1 MRSTYL
7 WAAGIAVLLLA
18 WLASGQLNQEPVV
31 FDPSIAERNEQ
42 DLNQLNDQTPTRVRV
57 VQSQAQLKT
66 RYASVRG
73 KTQNKRTVQVRTEI
87 QGRMV
92 NRAVERGQS
101 VAANQLLCGL
111 SVDDRQAAL
120 VESQQR
126 VNQAR
131 IDYEGAKQLRAKG
144 YNSESAIAAAQAN
157 LATARAELKRRDLAL
172 RKPGIRAPF
181 AGFVEDVHLE
191 IGDYAQPGTACATLV
206 DLNPMLLVGRV
217 SERVVLNIEPGIEAI
232 GELTDRSVVRGPI
245 TFVGQQDDPATRTY
259 AIEVELNNE
268 SGKLRSGMT
277 TQIRIPV
284 EEAFAHKIS
293 PALFS
298 LDNEGG
304 YGVRVVD
311 DDDRVEFYSVTVVA
325 EDEDGVWVSGL
336 PNTSN
341 IITVGQE
348 LVISGERVDPVFIN
362 KTLAKSPKPAASD
375 CLLYTSDAADE

>member
-7 WAAGIAVLLLA
+7 WAVGIAVLLLA

-73 KTQNKRTVQVRTEI
+73 KTQNKRTVKVRTEI
-87 QGRMV
+87 QGRVV

-131 IDYEGAKQLRAKG
+131 IDYDGAKQLRAKG
-144 YNSESAIAAAQAN
+144 YNSESAIAAAKAN

-172 RKPGIRAPF
+172 QKTEVRAPF

-232 GELTDRSVVRGPI
+232 GELADRSVVRGPI

-304 YGVRVVD
+304 YGVRVVNNN
-311 DDDRVEFYSVTVVA
+311 DRVEFYSVTVVA

-362 KTLAKSPKPAASD
+362 ETLAKSLKPAASEAG
-375 CLLYTSDAADE
+375 T

>member
-7 WAAGIAVLLLA
+7 WAVGIAVLLLA

-73 KTQNKRTVQVRTEI
+73 KTQNKRTVKVRTEI
-87 QGRMV
+87 QGRVV

-131 IDYEGAKQLRAKG
+131 IDYDGAKQLRAKG
-144 YNSESAIAAAQAN
+144 YNSESAIAAAKAN

-172 RKPGIRAPF
+172 RKTEIRAPF

-232 GELTDRSVVRGPI
+232 GELADRSVVRGPI

-293 PALFS
+293 PALFG

-304 YGVRVVD
+304 YGVRVVNN
-311 DDDRVEFYSVTVVA
+311 DDRVEFYSVTIVA

-362 KTLAKSPKPAASD
+362 ETLAKSPKPAASEAG
-375 CLLYTSDAADE
+375 T

>member
-7 WAAGIAVLLLA
+7 WAVGIAVLLLA

-73 KTQNKRTVQVRTEI
+73 KTQNKRTVKVRTEI
-87 QGRMV
+87 QGRVV

-131 IDYEGAKQLRAKG
+131 IDYDGAKQLRAKG
-144 YNSESAIAAAQAN
+144 YNSESAIAAAKAN

-172 RKPGIRAPF
+172 RKTEIRAPF

-304 YGVRVVD
+304 YGVRVVNNV
-311 DDDRVEFYSVTVVA
+311 DRVEFYSVTIVA

-362 KTLAKSPKPAASD
+362 KTLAKSPKPAASEAG
-375 CLLYTSDAADE
+375 T

>member
-73 KTQNKRTVQVRTEI
+73 KTQNKRTVKVRTEI
-87 QGRMV
+87 QGRVV

-131 IDYEGAKQLRAKG
+131 IDYDGAKQLRAKG
-144 YNSESAIAAAQAN
+144 YNSESAIAAAKAN

-172 RKPGIRAPF
+172 QKTEIRAPF

-232 GELTDRSVVRGPI
+232 GELADRSVVRGPI

-304 YGVRVVD
+304 YGVRVVNN
-311 DDDRVEFYSVTVVA
+311 DDRVEFYSVTIVA

-362 KTLAKSPKPAASD
+362 ETLAKSPKPAASEAG
-375 CLLYTSDAADE
+375 T

>member
-87 QGRMV
+87 QGRVV
-92 NRAVERGQS
+92 NRAVKRGQS

-131 IDYEGAKQLRAKG
+131 IDYDGAKQLRAKG
-144 YNSESAIAAAQAN
+144 YNSESAIAAAKAN

-172 RKPGIRAPF
+172 RKTEIRAPF

-232 GELTDRSVVRGPI
+232 GELADRSVVRGPI

-304 YGVRVVD
+304 YGVRVVNN
-311 DDDRVEFYSVTVVA
+311 DDRVEFYSVTIVA

-362 KTLAKSPKPAASD
+362 ETLAKSLKPAASEAG
-375 CLLYTSDAADE
+375 T

>member
-7 WAAGIAVLLLA
+7 WAVGIAVLLLA

-73 KTQNKRTVQVRTEI
+73 KTQNKRTVKVRTEI
-87 QGRMV
+87 QGRVV

-131 IDYEGAKQLRAKG
+131 IDYDGAKQLRAKG
-144 YNSESAIAAAQAN
+144 YNSESAIAAAKAN

-172 RKPGIRAPF
+172 QKTEIRAPF

-232 GELTDRSVVRGPI
+232 GELADRSVVRGPI

-304 YGVRVVD
+304 YGVRVVNN
-311 DDDRVEFYSVTVVA
+311 DDRVEFYSVTIVA

-341 IITVGQE
+341 IIIVGQE

-362 KTLAKSPKPAASD
+362 ETLAKSLKPAASEAG
-375 CLLYTSDAADE
+375 T

>member
-7 WAAGIAVLLLA
+7 WAVGIAVLLLA

-131 IDYEGAKQLRAKG
+131 IDYDGAKQLRAKG
-144 YNSESAIAAAQAN
+144 YNSESAIAAAKAN

-172 RKPGIRAPF
+172 QKTEVRAPF

-232 GELTDRSVVRGPI
+232 GELADRSVVRGPI

-304 YGVRVVD
+304 YGVRVVN

-362 KTLAKSPKPAASD
+362 KTLAKSPKPAASEAG
-375 CLLYTSDAADE
+375 T

>member
-7 WAAGIAVLLLA
+7 WAVGIAVLLLA

-73 KTQNKRTVQVRTEI
+73 KTQNKRTVKVRTEI
-87 QGRMV
+87 QGRVV

-131 IDYEGAKQLRAKG
+131 IDYDGAKQLRAKG
-144 YNSESAIAAAQAN
+144 YNSESAIAAAKAN

-172 RKPGIRAPF
+172 RKTEIRAPF

-232 GELTDRSVVRGPI
+232 GELADRSVVRGPI

-304 YGVRVVD
+304 YGVRVVNNV
-311 DDDRVEFYSVTVVA
+311 DRVEFYSVTIVA

-362 KTLAKSPKPAASD
+362 ETLAKSLKPAASEAG
-375 CLLYTSDAADE
+375 T

>member
-7 WAAGIAVLLLA
+7 WAVGIAVLLLA

-42 DLNQLNDQTPTRVRV
+42 DLNQLSDQTPTRVRV

-87 QGRMV
+87 QGRVV

-131 IDYEGAKQLRAKG
+131 IDYDGAKQLRAKG
-144 YNSESAIAAAQAN
+144 YNSESAIAAAKAN

-172 RKPGIRAPF
+172 RKTEIRAPF

-232 GELTDRSVVRGPI
+232 GELADRSVVRGPI

-304 YGVRVVD
+304 YGVRVVNN
-311 DDDRVEFYSVTVVA
+311 DDRVEFYSVTIVA

-362 KTLAKSPKPAASD
+362 ETLAKSLKPAASEAG
-375 CLLYTSDAADE
+375 T

>member
-144 YNSESAIAAAQAN
+144 YNSESAIAAAKAN

-172 RKPGIRAPF
+172 QKTEVRAPF

-304 YGVRVVD
+304 YGVRVVN

-362 KTLAKSPKPAASD
+362 KTLAKSPKPAASEAG
-375 CLLYTSDAADE
+375 T

>member
-73 KTQNKRTVQVRTEI
+73 KTQNKRTVRVRTEI
-87 QGRMV
+87 QGRVV

-101 VAANQLLCGL
+101 VAANQLLCRL

-126 VNQAR
+126 VNQAK
-131 IDYEGAKQLRAKG
+131 IDYDGAKQLRAKG
-144 YNSESAIAAAQAN
+144 YNSESAIAAAKAN
-157 LATARAELKRRDLAL
+157 LASARAELKRRDLAL
-172 RKPGIRAPF
+172 RKTEIRAPF
-181 AGFVEDVHLE
+181 AGFIEDVHLE

-217 SERVVLNIEPGIEAI
+217 SELVVLNIETGNEAI
-232 GELTDRSVVRGPI
+232 GELADRSQVRGPI

-304 YGVRVVD
+304 YGVRVVNN
-311 DDDRVEFYSVTVVA
+311 DDRVEFYSVTIVA

-341 IITVGQE
+341 IIIVGQE

-362 KTLAKSPKPAASD
+362 ETLAKSPKPAASVAG
-375 CLLYTSDAADE
+375 T

>member
-7 WAAGIAVLLLA
+7 WATGIAILLLA

-73 KTQNKRTVQVRTEI
+73 KTQNKRTVQVRSEI
-87 QGRMV
+87 QGLVV

-144 YNSESAIAAAQAN
+144 YNSESAIASAKAN
-157 LATARAELKRRDLAL
+157 LATARAELKRRDLTL
-172 RKPGIRAPF
+172 RKTEIRAPF
-181 AGFVEDVHLE
+181 AGFIENVHVE

-217 SERVVLNIEPGIEAI
+217 SERVVLNIEPGIEAV
-232 GELTDRSVVRGPI
+232 GELADRSEVRGPI

-259 AIEVELNNE
+259 AIEVEIDNE

-304 YGVRVVD
+304 YGVRVVNND
-311 DDDRVEFYSVTVVA
+311 DLVEFYSVTVVA

-362 KTLAKSPKPAASD
+362 ETLAKSPKPSASEAG
-375 CLLYTSDAADE
+375 T

>member
-7 WAAGIAVLLLA
+7 WAVGIAVLLLA

-73 KTQNKRTVQVRTEI
+73 KTQNKRTVKVRTEI
-87 QGRMV
+87 QGRVV

-131 IDYEGAKQLRAKG
+131 IDYDGAKQLRAKG
-144 YNSESAIAAAQAN
+144 YNSESAIAAAKAN

-172 RKPGIRAPF
+172 RKTEIRAPF
-181 AGFVEDVHLE
+181 PGFVEDVHLE

-232 GELTDRSVVRGPI
+232 GELADRSVVRGPI

-304 YGVRVVD
+304 YGVRVVNN
-311 DDDRVEFYSVTVVA
+311 DDRVEFYSVTIVA

-341 IITVGQE
+341 IIIVGQE

-362 KTLAKSPKPAASD
+362 ETLAKSLKPAASEAG
-375 CLLYTSDAADE
+375 T

>member
-131 IDYEGAKQLRAKG
+131 IDYDGAKQLRAKG
-144 YNSESAIAAAQAN
+144 YNSESAIAAAKAN

-172 RKPGIRAPF
+172 RKTEIRAPF

-304 YGVRVVD
+304 YGVRVVN

-362 KTLAKSPKPAASD
+362 ETLAKSLKPAASEAG
-375 CLLYTSDAADE
+375 T

>member
-7 WAAGIAVLLLA
+7 WAVGIAVLLLA

-73 KTQNKRTVQVRTEI
+73 KTQNKRTVKVRTEI
-87 QGRMV
+87 QGRVV

-131 IDYEGAKQLRAKG
+131 IDYDGAKQLRAKG
-144 YNSESAIAAAQAN
+144 YNSESAIAAAKAN

-172 RKPGIRAPF
+172 RKTEIRAPF

-232 GELTDRSVVRGPI
+232 GELADRSVVRGPI

-304 YGVRVVD
+304 YGVRVVNN
-311 DDDRVEFYSVTVVA
+311 DDRVEFYSVTIVA

-362 KTLAKSPKPAASD
+362 ETLAKSLKPAASEAG
-375 CLLYTSDAADE
+375 T

>member
-7 WAAGIAVLLLA
+7 WAVGIAVLLLA

-73 KTQNKRTVQVRTEI
+73 KTQNKRTVKVRTEI
-87 QGRMV
+87 QGRVV

-131 IDYEGAKQLRAKG
+131 IDYDGAKQLRAKG
-144 YNSESAIAAAQAN
+144 YNSESAIAAAKAN

-172 RKPGIRAPF
+172 RKTEIRAPF

-217 SERVVLNIEPGIEAI
+217 SERVVLNIEPGIEAV
-232 GELTDRSVVRGPI
+232 GELADRSEVRGPI
-245 TFVGQQDDPATRTY
+245 TVVGQQDDPATRTY
-259 AIEVELNNE
+259 AIEVEIDNE

-304 YGVRVVD
+304 YGVRVVNN
-311 DDDRVEFYSVTVVA
+311 DDRVEFYSVTIVA

-362 KTLAKSPKPAASD
+362 ETLAKSLKPAASEAG
-375 CLLYTSDAADE
+375 T

>member
-7 WAAGIAVLLLA
+7 WATGIAILLLA

-73 KTQNKRTVQVRTEI
+73 KTQNKRTVQVRSEI
-87 QGRMV
+87 QGLVV

-144 YNSESAIAAAQAN
+144 YNSESAIASAKAN
-157 LATARAELKRRDLAL
+157 LATARAELKRRDLTL
-172 RKPGIRAPF
+172 RKTEIRAPF
-181 AGFVEDVHLE
+181 AGFIENVHVE

-217 SERVVLNIEPGIEAI
+217 SERVVLNIEPGIEAV
-232 GELTDRSVVRGPI
+232 GELADRSEVRGPI

-259 AIEVELNNE
+259 AIEVELDNE

-304 YGVRVVD
+304 YGVRVVNN
-311 DDDRVEFYSVTVVA
+311 DDRVEFYSVTVVA

-362 KTLAKSPKPAASD
+362 ETLAKSPKPAASEAG
-375 CLLYTSDAADE
+375 T

>member
-131 IDYEGAKQLRAKG
+131 IDYDGAKQLRAKG
-144 YNSESAIAAAQAN
+144 YNSESAIAAAKAN

-172 RKPGIRAPF
+172 QKTEVRAPF

-245 TFVGQQDDPATRTY
+245 TFVGQQDDTATRTY

-304 YGVRVVD
+304 YGVRVVNNN
-311 DDDRVEFYSVTVVA
+311 DRVEFYSVTVVA

-362 KTLAKSPKPAASD
+362 KTLAKSPKPAASEAG
-375 CLLYTSDAADE
+375 T

>member
-7 WAAGIAVLLLA
+7 WAVGIAVLLLA

-73 KTQNKRTVQVRTEI
+73 KTQNKRTVKVRTEI
-87 QGRMV
+87 QGRV
-92 NRAVERGQS
+92 VIRAVERGQS
-101 VAANQLLCGL
+101 VATNQLLCGL

-131 IDYEGAKQLRAKG
+131 IDYDGAKQLRAKG
-144 YNSESAIAAAQAN
+144 YNSESAIAAAKAN

-172 RKPGIRAPF
+172 RKTEIRAPF

-232 GELTDRSVVRGPI
+232 GELADRSVVRGPI
-245 TFVGQQDDPATRTY
+245 NFVGQQDDPATRTY

-304 YGVRVVD
+304 YGVRVVNNY
-311 DDDRVEFYSVTVVA
+311 DRVEFYSVTIVA
-325 EDEDGVWVSGL
+325 EDGDGVWVSGL

-362 KTLAKSPKPAASD
+362 ETLAKSLKPAASEAG
-375 CLLYTSDAADE
+375 T

>member
-7 WAAGIAVLLLA
+7 WAVGIAVLLLA

-73 KTQNKRTVQVRTEI
+73 KTQNKRTVKVRTEI
-87 QGRMV
+87 QGRVV

-131 IDYEGAKQLRAKG
+131 IDYDGAKQLRAKG
-144 YNSESAIAAAQAN
+144 YNSESAIAAAKAN

-172 RKPGIRAPF
+172 QKTEVRAPF

-232 GELTDRSVVRGPI
+232 GELADRSVVRGPI

-304 YGVRVVD
+304 YGVRVVN

-362 KTLAKSPKPAASD
+362 ETLAKSPKPAASEAG
-375 CLLYTSDAADE
+375 T

>member
-73 KTQNKRTVQVRTEI
+73 KTQNKRTVQVSTEV
-87 QGRMV
+87 QGRVV

-101 VAANQLLCGL
+101 VAANQLLCRL

-126 VNQAR
+126 VNQAK
-131 IDYEGAKQLRAKG
+131 IDYDGAKQLRAKG
-144 YNSESAIAAAQAN
+144 YNSESAIAAAKAN
-157 LATARAELKRRDLAL
+157 LASARAELKRRDLAL
-172 RKPGIRAPF
+172 RKTEIRAPF
-181 AGFVEDVHLE
+181 AGFIEDVHLE

-217 SERVVLNIEPGIEAI
+217 SELVVLNIETGNEAI
-232 GELTDRSVVRGPI
+232 GELADRSQVRGPI

-259 AIEVELNNE
+259 AIEVELDNE

-277 TQIRIPV
+277 TQIRIPI
-284 EEAFAHKIS
+284 EEEFAHKIS

-304 YGVRVVD
+304 YGVRVVNN
-311 DDDRVEFYSVTVVA
+311 DDRVEFYSVTIVA

-341 IITVGQE
+341 IIIVGQE

-362 KTLAKSPKPAASD
+362 ETLAKSPKPAASVAG
-375 CLLYTSDAADE
+375 T

>member
-7 WAAGIAVLLLA
+7 WAVGIAVLLLA

-73 KTQNKRTVQVRTEI
+73 KTQNKRTVKVRTEI
-87 QGRMV
+87 QGRVV

-131 IDYEGAKQLRAKG
+131 IDYDGAKQLRAKG
-144 YNSESAIAAAQAN
+144 YNSESAIAAAKAN

-172 RKPGIRAPF
+172 QKTEIRAPF

-232 GELTDRSVVRGPI
+232 GELADRSVVRGPI

-304 YGVRVVD
+304 YGVRVVNN
-311 DDDRVEFYSVTVVA
+311 DDRVEFYSVTIVA

-362 KTLAKSPKPAASD
+362 ETLAKSPKPAASEAG
-375 CLLYTSDAADE
+375 T

>member
-7 WAAGIAVLLLA
+7 WAVGIAVLLLA

-87 QGRMV
+87 QGRVV

-131 IDYEGAKQLRAKG
+131 IDYDGAKQLRAKG
-144 YNSESAIAAAQAN
+144 YNSESAIAAAKAN

-172 RKPGIRAPF
+172 RKTEIRAPF

-232 GELTDRSVVRGPI
+232 GELADRSVVRGPI

-304 YGVRVVD
+304 YGVRVVNN
-311 DDDRVEFYSVTVVA
+311 DDRVEFYSVTIVA

-362 KTLAKSPKPAASD
+362 ETLAKSLKPAASEAG
-375 CLLYTSDAADE
+375 T

>member
-7 WAAGIAVLLLA
+7 WAVGIAVLLLA

-31 FDPSIAERNEQ
+31 FDPSIAERIEQ

-73 KTQNKRTVQVRTEI
+73 KTQNKRTVKVRTEI
-87 QGRMV
+87 QGRVV

-131 IDYEGAKQLRAKG
+131 IDYDGAKQLRAKG
-144 YNSESAIAAAQAN
+144 YNSESAIAAAKAN

-172 RKPGIRAPF
+172 RKTEIRAPF

-232 GELTDRSVVRGPI
+232 GELADRSVVRGPI

-304 YGVRVVD
+304 YGVRVVNN
-311 DDDRVEFYSVTVVA
+311 DDRVEFYSVTIVA

-362 KTLAKSPKPAASD
+362 ETLAKSLKPAASEAG
-375 CLLYTSDAADE
+375 T

>member
-73 KTQNKRTVQVRTEI
+73 KTQNKRTVQVSTEI
-87 QGRMV
+87 QGRVV

-101 VAANQLLCGL
+101 VAANQLLCRL

-126 VNQAR
+126 VNQAK
-131 IDYEGAKQLRAKG
+131 IDYDGAKQLRAKG
-144 YNSESAIAAAQAN
+144 YNSESAIAAAKAN
-157 LATARAELKRRDLAL
+157 LASARAELKRRDLAL
-172 RKPGIRAPF
+172 RKTEIRAPF
-181 AGFVEDVHLE
+181 AGFIEDVHLE

-217 SERVVLNIEPGIEAI
+217 SELVVLNIETGNEAI
-232 GELTDRSVVRGPI
+232 GELADRSQVRGPI

-259 AIEVELNNE
+259 AIEVELDNE

-304 YGVRVVD
+304 YGVRVVNN
-311 DDDRVEFYSVTVVA
+311 DDRVEFYSVTIVA

-341 IITVGQE
+341 IIIVGQE

-362 KTLAKSPKPAASD
+362 ETLAKSPKPAASVAG
-375 CLLYTSDAADE
+375 T

>member
-73 KTQNKRTVQVRTEI
+73 KTQNKRTVKVRTEI
-87 QGRMV
+87 QGRVV

-131 IDYEGAKQLRAKG
+131 IDYDGAKQLRAKG
-144 YNSESAIAAAQAN
+144 YNSESAIAAAKAN

-172 RKPGIRAPF
+172 RKTEIRAPF

-232 GELTDRSVVRGPI
+232 GELADRSVVRGPI

-304 YGVRVVD
+304 YGVRVVNN
-311 DDDRVEFYSVTVVA
+311 DDRVEFYSVTIVA

-362 KTLAKSPKPAASD
+362 ETLAKSLKPAASEAG
-375 CLLYTSDAADE
+375 T

>member
-1 MRSTYL
+1 MRPTYL
-7 WAAGIAVLLLA
+7 WATGIAVLLLA

-42 DLNQLNDQTPTRVRV
+42 DLNQLNDQTPTQVRV
-57 VQSQAQLKT
+57 ARSQAQLKT

-73 KTQNKRTVQVRTEI
+73 KTQNKRTVEVRTEVP
-87 QGRMV
+87 GRVV
-92 NRAVERGQS
+92 NRAVEKGQV
-101 VAANQLLCGL
+101 VAANELLCGL
-111 SVDDRQAAL
+111 SIEDRQASL

-144 YNSESAIAAAQAN
+144 YNSESAIAAAKAN
-157 LATARAELKRRDLAL
+157 LASARAEMKRRDLAL
-172 RKPGIRAPF
+172 QKTTVRAPF

-191 IGDYAQPGTACATLV
+191 VGDYVQPGSTCATLV
-206 DLNPMLLVGRV
+206 DMNPMLLVGRV
-217 SERVVLNIEPGIEAI
+217 SERVVLNIAPGIEAI
-232 GELTDRSVVRGPI
+232 GEFADRREVRGPI
-245 TFVGQQDDPATRTY
+245 SFVGQQDDPATRTY
-259 AIEVELNNE
+259 AVEVELDNA
-268 SGKLRSGMT
+268 SGDLRSGMT

-298 LDNEGG
+298 LDNAGG
-304 YGVRVVD
+304 YGVRVVNND
-311 DDDRVEFYSVTVVA
+311 NRVEFYSVTIIA

-336 PNTSN
+336 PNASN

-348 LVISGERVDPVFIN
+348 LVVSGERVDPVFTS
-362 KTLAKSPKPAASD
+362 KTLAESPKPDPAEAG
-375 CLLYTSDAADE
+375 T

>member
-7 WAAGIAVLLLA
+7 WAVGIAVLLLA

-73 KTQNKRTVQVRTEI
+73 KTQNKRTVKVRTEI
-87 QGRMV
+87 QGRVV

-131 IDYEGAKQLRAKG
+131 IDYDGAKQLRAKG
-144 YNSESAIAAAQAN
+144 YNSESAIAAAKAN

-172 RKPGIRAPF
+172 RKTEIRAPF

-232 GELTDRSVVRGPI
+232 GELADRSVVRGPI

-304 YGVRVVD
+304 YGVRVVNNN
-311 DDDRVEFYSVTVVA
+311 DRVEFYSVTIVA

-362 KTLAKSPKPAASD
+362 ETLAKSLKPAASEAG
-375 CLLYTSDAADE
+375 T

>member
-87 QGRMV
+87 QGRVV

-131 IDYEGAKQLRAKG
+131 IDYDGAKQLRAKG
-144 YNSESAIAAAQAN
+144 YNSESAIAAAKAN

-172 RKPGIRAPF
+172 RKTEIRAPF

-232 GELTDRSVVRGPI
+232 GELADRSVVRGPI

-304 YGVRVVD
+304 YGVRVVNNN
-311 DDDRVEFYSVTVVA
+311 DRVEFYSVTVVA

-362 KTLAKSPKPAASD
+362 ETLAKSLKPAASEAG
-375 CLLYTSDAADE
+375 T

>member
-7 WAAGIAVLLLA
+7 WAVGIAVLLLA

-73 KTQNKRTVQVRTEI
+73 KTQNKRTVKVRTEI
-87 QGRMV
+87 QGRVV

-131 IDYEGAKQLRAKG
+131 IDYDGAKQLRAKG
-144 YNSESAIAAAQAN
+144 YNSESAIAAAKAN

-172 RKPGIRAPF
+172 RKTEIRAPF

-232 GELTDRSVVRGPI
+232 GELADRSVVRGPI

-304 YGVRVVD
+304 YGVRVVN

-362 KTLAKSPKPAASD
+362 ETLAKSLKPAASEAG
-375 CLLYTSDAADE
+375 T

>member
-7 WAAGIAVLLLA
+7 WAVGIAVLLLA

-73 KTQNKRTVQVRTEI
+73 KTQNKRTVKVRTEI
-87 QGRMV
+87 QGRVV

-131 IDYEGAKQLRAKG
+131 IDYDGAKQLRAKG
-144 YNSESAIAAAQAN
+144 YNSESAIAAAKAN

-172 RKPGIRAPF
+172 QKTEIRAPF
-181 AGFVEDVHLE
+181 PGFVEDVHLE

-232 GELTDRSVVRGPI
+232 GELADRSVVRGPI

-304 YGVRVVD
+304 YGVRVVNN
-311 DDDRVEFYSVTVVA
+311 DDRVEFYSVTIVA

-362 KTLAKSPKPAASD
+362 ETLAKSLKPAASEAG
-375 CLLYTSDAADE
+375 T

>member
-7 WAAGIAVLLLA
+7 WAVGIAVLLLA

-73 KTQNKRTVQVRTEI
+73 KTQNKRTVKVRTEI
-87 QGRMV
+87 QGRVV

-131 IDYEGAKQLRAKG
+131 IDYDGAKQLRAKG
-144 YNSESAIAAAQAN
+144 YNSESAIAAAKAN

-172 RKPGIRAPF
+172 RKTEIRAPF

-232 GELTDRSVVRGPI
+232 GELADRSVVRGPI
-245 TFVGQQDDPATRTY
+245 TFVGQQDDP

-304 YGVRVVD
+304 YGVRVVN

-362 KTLAKSPKPAASD
+362 ETLAKSLKPAASEAG
-375 CLLYTSDAADE
+375 T

>member
-7 WAAGIAVLLLA
+7 WAVGIAVLLLA

-87 QGRMV
+87 QGRVV

-131 IDYEGAKQLRAKG
+131 IDYDGAKQLRAKG
-144 YNSESAIAAAQAN
+144 YNSESAIAAAKAN

-172 RKPGIRAPF
+172 QKTEIRAPF

-232 GELTDRSVVRGPI
+232 GELADRSVVRGPI

-304 YGVRVVD
+304 YGVRVVNN
-311 DDDRVEFYSVTVVA
+311 DDRVEFYSVTIVA

-362 KTLAKSPKPAASD
+362 ETLAKSLKPAASEAG
-375 CLLYTSDAADE
+375 T